1 MVTVS
6 LTKRRQ
12 HWLACQVLK
21 GNSSVNQ
28 NPNRLTLG

>member
-1 MVTVS
+1 MITVS

-28 NPNRLTLG
+28 NPTA